1 MIRFSTVLILLIAL
15 LIVLNPGKAQDFNVD
30 VSGFVKNDFFYDTR
44 QTVSAREGHF
54 LLWPAPE
61 SNDING
67 DDINATTNFNILAVQ
82 SRLSF
87 GLKGPDAF
95 GAKTSGRIEGD
106 FFAQSNVNINLFRL
120 RHAFVKLDWGNT
132 ELLAGQTWNPM
143 FVTQCFPGTVSFNT
157 GTPFQAFARNPQLR
171 LTQNAGNIRF
181 LVAALAQRDYT
192 SRGPDGATSKYL
204 RNSGIPD
211 MHFQVH
217 YFSDMFKAG
226 VGGAYKQIV
235 PQISNNGEKTD
246 DAVQG
251 LSFLGYVRFDFD
263 NLAIKAEG
271 LYGQNLPDVLQAS
284 GYALKANTDEVE
296 YLPLNRLS
304 AWTDIHTKGEDFQFG
319 LFAGYSDNLGTSDE
333 IVPGTLYGLGTNIAS
348 MMRVSPRVIFNSGST
363 KFAGELEYT
372 SAAFGSPSS
381 EDAIPEE
388 TTEVANLR
396 LLFSVYYN
404 F

>member
-1 MIRFSTVLILLIAL
+1 MKKMITFLIT
-15 LIVLNPGKAQDFNVD
+15 LIVVLTIWSPVKAKDFDVD
-30 VSGFVKNDFFYDTR
+30 VSGFVKNDLFYDTR

-67 DDINATTNFNILAVQ
+67 EDINAKTNFNILAVQ

-132 ELLAGQTWNPM
+132 SLLAGQTWNPM
-143 FVTQCFPGTVSFNT
+143 FITQNFPGTVSFNT
-157 GTPFQAFARNPQLR
+157 GTPFQPFARNPQ
-171 LTQNAGNIRF
+171 IRF
-181 LVAALAQRDYT
+181 TQDVGKIRFMLAALAQRDYT
-192 SRGPDGATSKYL
+192 SRGPDGASSKYL
-204 RNSGIPD
+204 RNSGVPD
-211 MHFQVH
+211 MHFQLH
-217 YFSDMFKAG
+217 YLSGMFKAG

-235 PQISNNGEKTD
+235 PQLSNGGEKTD
-246 DAVQG
+246 EAVPG
-251 LSFLGYVRFDFD
+251 LSFLGYFRFDFD

-284 GYALKANTDEVE
+284 GYAMKANTDEIE

-304 AWTDIHTKGEDFQFG
+304 AWADIHTKGESFQFG

-333 IVPGTLYGLGTNIAS
+333 IVPGTLYGLGTNIGS

-363 KFAGELEYT
+363 RFAGELEYT
-372 SAAFGSPSS
+372 SAAFGSPSAD
-381 EDAIPEE
+381 DAIPEN
-388 TTEVANLR
+388 TTEIANLR
-396 LLFSVYYN
+396 LLFSVYY
-404 F
+404 FF

>member
-1 MIRFSTVLILLIAL
+1 MTRFSIFLITLIIILTVLSP
-15 LIVLNPGKAQDFNVD
+15 VKAQDFDVD
-30 VSGFVKNDFFYDTR
+30 VSGFVKNDLFYDSR

-61 SNDING
+61 KLDIND
-67 DDINATTNFNILAVQ
+67 DDINETMNYNILAVQ
-82 SRLSF
+82 SRVSL
-87 GLKGPDAF
+87 GLTGPDAF

-106 FFAQSNVNINLFRL
+106 FFAQSNININLFRL

-143 FVTQCFPGTVSFNT
+143 FITHNFPGTVSFNT
-157 GTPFQAFARNPQLR
+157 GTPFQAFARNPQIK

-181 LVAALAQRDYT
+181 LIAALAQRDYA

-217 YFSDMFKAG
+217 YLSDMFKAG

-235 PQISNNGEKTD
+235 PQLSNNGEKTD
-246 DAVQG
+246 EAVPG

-284 GYALKANTDEVE
+284 GFAMKANTDKVE
-296 YLPLNRLS
+296 YLPLSRLS
-304 AWTDIHTKGEDFQFG
+304 AWADIHSKGEDFQFG

-363 KFAGELEYT
+363 RFAGELEYT
-372 SAAFGSPSS
+372 RAAFGSPSS
-381 EDAIPEE
+381 EDAIPEN

-396 LLFSVYYN
+396 LLFSIYY
-404 F
+404 FF